1 MWFLMG
7 ATSWNVGF
15 SGGHILECGFL
26 VGATS
31 CHVVF
36 SGDHILKCV
45 FLVGATFCHVV
56 FSGGHILGNGFP
68 PRSATSLLQ
77 TTILVIKFNVAR
89 SCFDSW
95 FYQV

>member
-1 MWFLMG
+1 MW
-7 ATSWNVGF
+7 
-15 SGGHILECGFL
+15 FL

-31 CHVVF
+31 WKWVP
-36 SGDHILKCV
+36 S
-45 FLVGATFCHVV
+45 
-56 FSGGHILGNGFP
+56 

-77 TTILVIKFNVAR
+77 TTILVIKFNVAK